1 MVKKIKNILVPLY
14 VIGMPEDEFNAELI
28 ISKLSSSI
36 QRLEMVFHEIE
47 ESRLSI
53 KRTRS
58 KGKKQNYIVSVL
70 IKTPKKRFSYK
81 DTGWDL
87 SNVCEKLNQ
96 RILSNLTKRSKKR
109 SRLSIRKIEKK
120 LF

>member
-1 MVKKIKNILVPLY
+1 MTKDDALLY
-14 VIGMPEDEFNAELI
+14 VLGMPEDEFFAELI

-36 QRLEMVFHEIE
+36 QRLEKAFHKIE
-47 ESRLSI
+47 EARLSI
-53 KRTRS
+53 KRTRAR
-58 KGKKQNYIVSVL
+58 GKKKNYTVSVL
-70 IKTPKKRFSYK
+70 IKTPKKRFYYK

-96 RILSNLTKRSKKR
+96 KILTNLTKRNKKR

>member
-1 MVKKIKNILVPLY
+1 VKDDVLLY
-14 VIGMPEDEFNAELI
+14 VVGMPEDEFYAELI

-36 QRLEMVFHEIE
+36 QRLEKVFHEIDE
-47 ESRLSI
+47 ARLSI

-58 KGKKQNYIVSVL
+58 EGKKQNYTVSVL
-70 IKTPKKRFSYK
+70 IKTPKKRFYYK
-81 DTGWDL
+81 KTGWDL

-96 RILSNLTKRSKKR
+96 RILSTLTKRNKKR
-109 SRLSIRKIEKK
+109 FRLSVRKIEKK